1 MRQADVVRVHPRDDV
16 VAARREPALERLRE
30 TDVVRQAKSP
40 NRHRRVRLQALQ
52 GGGEVGA
59 DVTVLNDDDLIGTP
73 ELFVHGAAEGR
84 LEVVRA
90 VATVDGQQ
98 EGERCVHVE
107 DATDAARPDGERAAT
122 RV

>member
-1 MRQADVVRVHPRDDV
+1 MREADVVRVHPRDDV

-40 NRHRRVRLQALQ
+40 HRYGRVGLQALQ
-52 GGGEVGA
+52 GRGEVGA
-59 DVTVLNDDDLIGTP
+59 DVAVLHDDDLVRAT

-90 VATVDGQQ
+90 VAPVDGQQ

-122 RV
+122 PV